1 MTRPL
6 KNNANY
12 FSHDNNMRN
21 DRKILALRAKY
32 GHVGYSIW
40 NMFLEM
46 LTESDNFEIMLD
58 EQEFLLLSGDFQ
70 LDVENLKEVV
80 EFMVSIRLLQKN
92 ENIYFSNNLKE
103 RLDQVIKLRDKKRDW
118 ASKRW
123 IKKSKTDLSTSKTE
137 LYPSETMQMKVKESK
152 VNKSKVN
159 NTSSNELVQTTS
171 ADPVNKVFN
180 ILYKVNPMI
189 NFGNKTQR
197 KITEELIKQ
206 LGEDKVI
213 KMTEYATKV
222 FGEKY
227 APTITTPLELKN
239 NMAKLAAYW
248 KKQEV
253 NNINGQDVSERRI
266 L

>member
-1 MTRPL
+1 MVISIDFFCYMTRPL

-92 ENIYFSNNLKE
+92 ENIYLYNL
-103 RLDQVIKLRDKKRDW
+103 Q
-118 ASKRW
+118 
-123 IKKSKTDLSTSKTE
+123 
-137 LYPSETMQMKVKESK
+137 
-152 VNKSKVN
+152 
-159 NTSSNELVQTTS
+159 
-171 ADPVNKVFN
+171 
-180 ILYKVNPMI
+180 
-189 NFGNKTQR
+189 
-197 KITEELIKQ
+197 
-206 LGEDKVI
+206 
-213 KMTEYATKV
+213 YA
-222 FGEKY
+222 
-227 APTITTPLELKN
+227 L
-239 NMAKLAAYW
+239 
-248 KKQEV
+248 
-253 NNINGQDVSERRI
+253 
-266 L
+266 